1 MANKRNVIESSAVK
15 LIAERLALVREV
27 EGLSQSEFA
36 GRAGING
43 NAWNNYERARK
54 RISIDAAIRL
64 VEAYNLTLDYIYL
77 GDASN
82 LPYQLA
88 SALEAVKKQRDTRS

>member
-1 MANKRNVIESSAVK
+1 MAQADIG

-27 EGLSQSEFA
+27 EGMTQADFSA
-36 GRAGING
+36 RAEINP

-54 RISIDAAIRL
+54 RISLEAAIKL
-64 VEAYNLTLDYIYL
+64 CETYHLTLDYIYL

-82 LPYQLA
+82 LPYRLA
-88 SALEAVKKQRDTRS
+88 SALDAVRA